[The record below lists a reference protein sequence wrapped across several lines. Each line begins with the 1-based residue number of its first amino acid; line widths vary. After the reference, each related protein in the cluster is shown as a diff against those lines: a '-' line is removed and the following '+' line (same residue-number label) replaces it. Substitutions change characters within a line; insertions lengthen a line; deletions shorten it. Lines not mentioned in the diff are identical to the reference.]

1 MSIKRFKDT
10 FQRMYR
16 NSVYRI
22 WLWVLGFFTVLATY
36 IKYKSLKGKDQF
48 AAIKADLRK
57 ELEATDLQ
65 EQLLHD
71 AMLQARKKN
80 EYFKKNASEADIEKE
95 AKAIANKNFEQI
107 LQDRAQIAAEMQGV
121 REVTM
126 AQAYADLIDN
136 KLFLF
141 ASVIVS
147 FPMYIVMVLFQNP
160 ISKYATDR
168 IVMMIFVLF
177 GVTWLVFTILYIS
190 PMDPALN
197 ILGQTATPE
206 QVEQFNRV
214 YGLDQ
219 PYLTQLLRAFRNL
232 LTLDLGNSYQGNEN
246 IILALSNKFP
256 ITLQV
261 TFASMFVSLG
271 IALPA
276 GIISAIKQ
284 YSSFDYIAM
293 FIALLGLSIPNFWLG
308 LMLILYFAIN
318 LKVLPATFQ
327 VGNWLTLIMPAIV
340 LGTGMSASVARMTRS
355 SMLEVK
361 NADYIQTARAKGL
374 PENKVVM
381 KHILGNALIPIVT
394 TIGGQFGGMLG
405 GSSVTEKVF
414 NINGIGSYIVDK
426 QYIPDIPVVL
436 AGVVYI
442 SFIISIMNLVID
454 ILYAVIDPRIKSR
467 MKNY

>member
-197 ILGQTATPE
+197 ILGQTATQE

-219 PYLTQLLRAFRNL
+219 PYLTQLLKAFRNL
-232 LTLDLGNSYQGNEN
+232 ITLDLGNSYQGNEN

-261 TFASMFVSLG
+261 TFWSMFVSLG

-276 GIISAIKQ
+276 GIVSAIKQ

-361 NADYIQTARAKGL
+361 NADYILTARAKGL

-414 NINGIGSYIVDK
+414 NINGIGSYIVEK

>member
-107 LQDRAQIAAEMQGV
+107 LQDRAQIVAEMQGV

-136 KLFLF
+136 KLFLL

-327 VGNWLTLIMPAIV
+327 VGNWMTLIMPAIV

>member
-1 MSIKRFKDT
+1 MSINRFKDT

-16 NSVYRI
+16 NSMYRI
-22 WLWVLGFFTVLATY
+22 WLWVLGFFTVLVTF

-65 EQLLHD
+65 DELLQD
-71 AMLQARKKN
+71 ALLQVRKKN
-80 EYFKKNASEADIEKE
+80 EYFKKNASEADVEKE
-95 AKAIANKNFEQI
+95 AKAIAAKNFEQI
-107 LQDRAQIAAEMQGV
+107 LQDRAKIAAEMQGV
-121 REVTM
+121 SEVTM
-126 AQAYADLIDN
+126 ASVFSSLIDN
-136 KLFLF
+136 KVFF
-141 ASVIVS
+141 VASLVLS
-147 FPMYIVMVLFQNP
+147 FPMYIVMVLFMNP

-168 IVMMIFVLF
+168 IVMMVFVLF

-197 ILGQTATPE
+197 ILGQTATQE
-206 QVEQFNRV
+206 QVDQFNRV

-219 PYLTQLLRAFRNL
+219 PYLTQLMNAFKNL
-232 LTLDLGNSYQGNEN
+232 ITLNLGNSYQGNEN
-246 IILALSNKFP
+246 IVLALSNKFP

-261 TFASMFVSLG
+261 TFWSMVVSLG

-293 FIALLGLSIPNFWLG
+293 FFALLGLSIPNFWLG

-327 VGNWLTLIMPAIV
+327 VDNPLTLIMPAIV

-361 NADYIQTARAKGL
+361 NSDYVLTARAKGL
-374 PENKVVM
+374 PEKKVVL
-381 KHILGNALIPIVT
+381 KHILGNALIPIIT
-394 TIGGQFGGMLG
+394 TIGAQFGGMLG

-414 NINGIGSYIVDK
+414 NINGIGSYIVEK

-442 SFIISIMNLVID
+442 SFVVSIMNLLID

>member
-22 WLWVLGFFTVLATY
+22 WLWVLGFFTVLVTF
-36 IKYKSLKGKDQF
+36 IRYKSLKGKDQF

-65 EQLLHD
+65 AEL
-71 AMLQARKKN
+71 LQAALHQAKKKN
-80 EYFKKNASEADIEKE
+80 EYFHKNASDAEIEKE
-95 AKAIANKNFEQI
+95 AKAIASKNFEQI
-107 LQDRAQIAAEMQGV
+107 LQDRAKIAAEMQNV
-121 REVTM
+121 HEVTM
-126 AQAYADLIDN
+126 AQVYADLIDN
-136 KLFLF
+136 KLFLV
-141 ASVIVS
+141 ASVILS

-168 IVMMIFVLF
+168 LVMMVFVLF

-219 PYLTQLLRAFRNL
+219 SYLTQLMNAFKNL
-232 LTLDLGNSYQGNEN
+232 ITLDLGNSYQGNEN

-261 TFASMFVSLG
+261 TFASMFVSLA

-284 YSSFDYIAM
+284 YSTFDYVSM

-361 NADYIQTARAKGL
+361 NADYILTARAKGL

-414 NINGIGSYIVDK
+414 NINGIGSYIVEK

>member
-1 MSIKRFKDT
+1 MSINKIKDT

-16 NSVYRI
+16 NSTYRL
-22 WLWVLGFFTVLATY
+22 WLWVLGFFTVLVTF
-36 IKYKSLKGKDQF
+36 IKYKGQKGKDKF
-48 AAIKADLRK
+48 ASIKADIRK
-57 ELEATDLQ
+57 ELEATTLQ
-65 EQLLHD
+65 DELYQTALV
-71 AMLQARKKN
+71 QVRKKN
-80 EYFKKNASEADIEKE
+80 EYFNKTVSDAEVEKQ
-95 AKAIANKNFEQI
+95 AKEIAAKNFETI
-107 LQDRAQIAAEMQGV
+107 LQDKAKIAAEMQGV

-126 AQAYADLIDN
+126 ASCFADLIDN
-136 KLFLF
+136 KAFLLV
-141 ASVIVS
+141 SLVLS

-168 IVMMIFVLF
+168 IVMMVFVLF
-177 GVTWLVFTILYIS
+177 GVVWLVFTILYIS

-197 ILGQTATPE
+197 ILGQTATQE
-206 QVEQFNRV
+206 QVDQFNRV

-219 PYLTQLLRAFRNL
+219 PYLTQLFAQFKNL
-232 LTLDLGNSYQGNEN
+232 ITFNMGNSYQGNEP
-246 IILALSNKFP
+246 IMTALMNKFP

-261 TFASMFVSLG
+261 TFWSMLVSLG
-271 IALPA
+271 IAIPA

-284 YSSFDYIAM
+284 YTSFDYIAM
-293 FIALLGLSIPNFWLG
+293 FFALLGLSIPNFWLG
-308 LMLILYFAIN
+308 LMLILYFSIN
-318 LKVLPATFQ
+318 LGILPATYQ
-327 VGNWLTLIMPAIV
+327 VGNGMTLIMPAIV

-361 NADYIQTARAKGL
+361 NSDYILTARAKGL

-381 KHILGNALIPIVT
+381 KHILGNAMIPIIT
-394 TIGGQFGGMLG
+394 TIGAQFGGMLG

-414 NINGIGSYIVDK
+414 NINGIGSFIVER

-442 SFIISIMNLVID
+442 SFVVSIMNLVVD
-454 ILYAVIDPRIKSR
+454 IMYAVIDPRIKSR

>member
-414 NINGIGSYIVDK
+414 NINGIGSYIVEK

-442 SFIISIMNLVID
+442 SFIISIMNLLID

>member
-107 LQDRAQIAAEMQGV
+107 LQDRAKIAAEMQGV

-361 NADYIQTARAKGL
+361 NADYILTARAKGL

>member
-107 LQDRAQIAAEMQGV
+107 LQDRAKIAAEMQGV

>member
-22 WLWVLGFFTVLATY
+22 WLWVLGFFTVLVTF
-36 IKYKSLKGKDQF
+36 IRYKSLKGKDQF

-65 EQLLHD
+65 AEL
-71 AMLQARKKN
+71 LQAALHQAKKKN
-80 EYFKKNASEADIEKE
+80 EYFHKNASDAEIEKE
-95 AKAIANKNFEQI
+95 AKAIASKNFEQI
-107 LQDRAQIAAEMQGV
+107 LQDRAKIAAEMQNV
-121 REVTM
+121 HEVTM
-126 AQAYADLIDN
+126 AQVYADLIDN
-136 KLFLF
+136 KLFLV
-141 ASVIVS
+141 ASVILS

-168 IVMMIFVLF
+168 LVMMVFVLF

-219 PYLTQLLRAFRNL
+219 PYLTQLMNAFKNL
-232 LTLDLGNSYQGNEN
+232 ITLDLGNSYQGNEN

-261 TFASMFVSLG
+261 TFASMFVSLA

-284 YSSFDYIAM
+284 YSTFDYVSM
-293 FIALLGLSIPNFWLG
+293 FVALLGLSIPNFWLG

-327 VGNWLTLIMPAIV
+327 VGNWMTLIMPAIV

-361 NADYIQTARAKGL
+361 NADYILTARAKGL

-414 NINGIGSYIVDK
+414 NINGIGSYIVEK

>member
-10 FQRMYR
+10 FTRMYR
-16 NSVYRI
+16 NSTYRI
-22 WLWVLGFFTVLATY
+22 WLWVLGFFTVLFTF

-57 ELEATDLQ
+57 ELEATSLKDELYQ
-65 EQLLHD
+65 AALH
-71 AMLQARKKN
+71 QVRKKN
-80 EYFKKNASEADIEKE
+80 EYFNKTVSEAEVEKQ
-95 AKAIANKNFEQI
+95 AKEIADKNFETI
-107 LQDRAQIAAEMQGV
+107 LQDKAKEAAEIRGV
-121 REVTM
+121 HEVTM
-126 AQAYADLIDN
+126 AAVYADLIDN
-136 KLFLF
+136 KAFL
-141 ASVIVS
+141 ALSVVLS

-177 GVTWLVFTILYIS
+177 GVVWLVFSILYIS

-206 QVEQFNRV
+206 QVEQFNKV

-219 PYLTQLLRAFRNL
+219 SYLTQLFRQFSNL
-232 LTLDLGNSYQGNEN
+232 ITLNLGNSYQGNEP
-246 IILALSNKFP
+246 IITALMNKFP

-261 TFASMFVSLG
+261 TFWSMLVSLG
-271 IALPA
+271 IAIPA

-284 YSSFDYIAM
+284 YSSIDYIAM

-308 LMLILYFAIN
+308 LMLVLFFSIN
-318 LKVLPATFQ
+318 LGVLPSTYH
-327 VGNWLTLIMPAIV
+327 VGDPSTLIMPAIV

-361 NADYIQTARAKGL
+361 NSDYILTARAKGL
-374 PENKVVM
+374 PENKVVL
-381 KHILGNALIPIVT
+381 KHILGNAMIPIVT
-394 TIGGQFGGMLG
+394 TIGAQFGGMLG

-414 NINGIGSYIVDK
+414 NINGIGSYIVEK

-442 SFIISIMNLVID
+442 SFIVSIMNLIVD

>member
-10 FQRMYR
+10 FHRMYR

-22 WLWVLGFFTVLATY
+22 WLWVLGFFTVLVTF
-36 IKYKSLKGKDQF
+36 IKYKSMKGKDQF
-48 AAIKADLRK
+48 AAIKAELRK

-71 AMLQARKKN
+71 ALLQVRKKN
-80 EYFKKNASEADIEKE
+80 EYFSKNASEADIEKE
-95 AKAIANKNFEQI
+95 AKAIATKNFEQI
-107 LQDRAQIAAEMQGV
+107 LQDKAKVAAEMQGV
-121 REVTM
+121 TEVTM
-126 AQAYADLIDN
+126 GQVYGQLIDN
-136 KLFLF
+136 KLFLLV
-141 ASVIVS
+141 SVVLS

-168 IVMMIFVLF
+168 LVMMVFVLF

-197 ILGQTATPE
+197 ILGQTATQE
-206 QVEQFNRV
+206 QVDQFNRV

-219 PYLTQLLRAFRNL
+219 PYLTQLFRAFKNL
-232 LTLDLGNSYQGNEN
+232 ITLDLGNSYQGNEN
-246 IILALSNKFP
+246 IIQSLANKFP

-261 TFASMFVSLG
+261 TFWSMAVSLG

-327 VGNWLTLIMPAIV
+327 VGNSLTLIMPAIV

>member
-22 WLWVLGFFTVLATY
+22 WLWVLGFFTVLVTF

-65 EQLLHD
+65 DQLLHD
-71 AMLQARKKN
+71 ALLQVRKKN
-80 EYFKKNASEADIEKE
+80 EYFQKNASEADIEKE
-95 AKAIANKNFEQI
+95 AKAIASKNFEQI
-107 LQDRAQIAAEMQGV
+107 LHDKANVAAEMQGV

-126 AQAYADLIDN
+126 AQVYGDLIEN
-136 KLFLF
+136 KLFLLV
-141 ASVIVS
+141 SVVLS

-197 ILGQTATPE
+197 ILGQTATQE

-308 LMLILYFAIN
+308 LMLIL
-318 LKVLPATFQ
+318 
-327 VGNWLTLIMPAIV
+327 
-340 LGTGMSASVARMTRS
+340 
-355 SMLEVK
+355 
-361 NADYIQTARAKGL
+361 
-374 PENKVVM
+374 
-381 KHILGNALIPIVT
+381 
-394 TIGGQFGGMLG
+394 
-405 GSSVTEKVF
+405 
-414 NINGIGSYIVDK
+414 
-426 QYIPDIPVVL
+426 
-436 AGVVYI
+436 
-442 SFIISIMNLVID
+442 
-454 ILYAVIDPRIKSR
+454 
-467 MKNY
+467 

>member
-1 MSIKRFKDT
+1 MSINRFKDT

-16 NSVYRI
+16 NSMYRI
-22 WLWVLGFFTVLATY
+22 WLWVLGFFTVLVTF

-48 AAIKADLRK
+48 ATIKADLRK
-57 ELEATDLQ
+57 ELEATN
-65 EQLLHD
+65 
-71 AMLQARKKN
+71 LQAELLQDALHQVKKKN
-80 EYFKKNASEADIEKE
+80 EYFKKTASDAEVEKE
-95 AKAIANKNFEQI
+95 AQAIATKNFEQI
-107 LQDRAQIAAEMQGV
+107 LQDRAKIAAEMQGV
-121 REVTM
+121 HEVTM
-126 AQAYADLIDN
+126 AQVYSDLIDN
-136 KLFLF
+136 KLFLI
-141 ASVIVS
+141 ASVVLS
-147 FPMYIVMVLFQNP
+147 FPMYIVMVLFMNP

-197 ILGQTATPE
+197 ILGQTATQE
-206 QVEQFNRV
+206 QVDQFNRV

-219 PYLTQLLRAFRNL
+219 SYLTQLFRAFKNL

-261 TFASMFVSLG
+261 TFASMFVSLA

-284 YSSFDYIAM
+284 YSTFDYVSM

-327 VGNWLTLIMPAIV
+327 VGNWVTLIMPAIV

-361 NADYIQTARAKGL
+361 NSDYILTARAKGL
-374 PENKVVM
+374 PENKVVL

-442 SFIISIMNLVID
+442 SFIISIMNLLID

>member
-327 VGNWLTLIMPAIV
+327 VGNWMTLIMPAIV

>member
-80 EYFKKNASEADIEKE
+80 EYFKKNASEANIEKE